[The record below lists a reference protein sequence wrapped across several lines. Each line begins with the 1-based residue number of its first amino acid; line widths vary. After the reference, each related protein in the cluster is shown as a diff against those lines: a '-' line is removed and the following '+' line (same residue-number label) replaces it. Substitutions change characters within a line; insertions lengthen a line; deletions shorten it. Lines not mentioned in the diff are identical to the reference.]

1 LVVARLS
8 VIGQNMRKSEITY
21 YLLQHFLRLRFFLFI
36 GLINFAFLICHG
48 QDYENGYAIKHYTI
62 EDGLPSNTVYGVTS
76 DRDGFLWFCTDAGV
90 AKYDGIT
97 FKTFTTKDGLPSN
110 EVFELFCDS
119 KNRIWMSSF
128 YNGVAYIMND
138 KVHTSDNDSVLN
150 KVKNPLPIPKYFEDS
165 KGCIYFR
172 TKDYAYFKISLGN
185 NLIYFGKPRSD
196 IMLMF
201 EINNKIFDIGSY
213 LSILDYNNSYVS
225 VDSPKDKTRISGI
238 AQDGEDIYFVTGDNR
253 IQKTSL
259 NVLYSGAIVGSNFRW
274 ELPLINRQ
282 FWVKGFKGINIS
294 SLSNPQK
301 TISILNSKI
310 ISYINQDSFGHIWS
324 CTLSEGV
331 YRVNSS
337 ANKVLNM
344 KESVAISA
352 IAIDK
357 NQLFLGTKTND
368 LYSMNKQDLSLNF
381 SLKNA
386 SQNTLNGI
394 NSILFD
400 HKKIYYSDNNG
411 VYCASING
419 EYFSQ
424 VTNGAK
430 RIYLAEYI
438 IELDAGGISCFNKS
452 NNKFIKS
459 IDKPKRF
466 YSYASY
472 NNQMI
477 FGTQDSLYYL
487 KDKQFYPYQLNIPF
501 DYRANDLIVKDSL
514 LIATTIEKGI
524 FFIHNHKVLKNIN
537 SSNGI
542 NTNTCYRSYIYKN
555 KLYTASKKGIHVYDF
570 ATEKITHVY
579 ESDGLPSNTVF
590 DLAIENDTLYA
601 ATEKGLC
608 ILPIS
613 SIKQNRTF
621 PFFIKPIYKANDTTW
636 DLPPIIQTHTDTS
649 LTFVLNALNF
659 NVKGGVT
666 YYYRIKEID
675 TSYTH
680 SIDKNVTI
688 KIEKPGEYI
697 FEAFALNTEGT
708 KSNVK
713 ILHVCVEPYF
723 YQTIWFKVLVFSVI
737 IAFII
742 LLVYYFVQRA
752 KKKQIEK
759 AELDAKI
766 RNLELSAWKSA
777 INPHFLFNSLNT
789 MQGLFHLND
798 FKKANSYVTEFSGI
812 LRKTIDHSGRLLIK
826 LDDEVKYLNNYLELE
841 KIKRSDSFT
850 YDVKYDS
857 PKLLQYYIPSLLIQ
871 PVIENSIKHAIR
883 DGINGYIK
891 INFALQN
898 NTVECV
904 ISDNGGGFPKEA
916 VQKDYVS
923 KGLRLI
929 KSKINIV
936 ERLTNSS
943 IHFSYKNRYNNSN
956 EIVGAET
963 TFYFPLLT
971 IDYDSGL
978 MD

>member
-1 LVVARLS
+1 
-8 VIGQNMRKSEITY
+8 MRKSEITY

-150 KVKNPLPIPKYFEDS
+150 KVKNRHSTPKFLEDYKGNLWFRQNEYLVKLTPSNLVFETFIDLDANDGFCLYEYMNTINVMGSKAVRLNIDDLSIIHVNSNIRGLGSCGMKKLNTRIFHILSNNELVISDSTILEDNALRASSFRWNLLFADSIFWIPTS
-165 KGCIYFR
+165 KGI
-172 TKDYAYFKISLGN
+172 KLQ
-185 NLIYFGKPRSD
+185 
-196 IMLMF
+196 
-201 EINNKIFDIGSY
+201 E
-213 LSILDYNNSYVS
+213 
-225 VDSPKDKTRISGI
+225 
-238 AQDGEDIYFVTGDNR
+238 Q
-253 IQKTSL
+253 SL
-259 NVLYSGAIVGSNFRW
+259 NVVGY
-274 ELPLINRQ
+274 LIQ
-282 FWVKGFKGINIS
+282 MDKF
-294 SLSNPQK
+294 
-301 TISILNSKI
+301 TYLNS
-310 ISYINQDSFGHIWS
+310 DSNGNIWG
-324 CTLSEGV
+324 CTPS
-331 YRVNSS
+331 
-337 ANKVLNM
+337 
-344 KESVAISA
+344 
-352 IAIDK
+352 
-357 NQLFLGTKTND
+357 
-368 LYSMNKQDLSLNF
+368 
-381 SLKNA
+381 
-386 SQNTLNGI
+386 
-394 NSILFD
+394 
-400 HKKIYYSDNNG
+400 NG
-411 VYCASING
+411 VYKIKKKLRRRYSEFNDNCLTSVATSNRSILIGTKKDRLIVALKNL
-419 EYFSQ
+419 EDE
-424 VTNGAK
+424 K
-430 RIYLAEYI
+430 I
-438 IELDAGGISCFNKS
+438 IELNDKSVIQNGISRILVTKNGIYAAAHNKVVKYIA
-452 NNKFIKS
+452 NHLNILKPTYGAIKS
-459 IDKPKRF
+459 IYILNNQLVVLSAGYVGFYNSISGKLVDSVSGSKRF